1 MARYKTPKADKFD
14 ITEWQKSVKKS
25 VNENSSDR
33 EWEVYVADD
42 PYGKNEKVVKSGASK
57 RSAVILYNKLVKSDK
72 HFAVGMRVV
81 NESVNES
88 VSPAKAADVMF
99 GKLAASKLIGKQNK
113 KAATNLLTYMIAR
126 RNFKVSDPRIVAG
139 YLVQDL
145 AGAKLIDMKNGN
157 RAIQVIANLVSSM
170 KLESVDE
177 NKGLW
182 ANIRAKKA
190 RGEKPAK
197 PGDEDYPDKKNW
209 DDNTKEGIEEAKPDL
224 VSMMRMAVTATKKS
238 KQSSSTTKAYL
249 KSLAKDL
256 AKNAKDYV
264 DYDQDDWE
272 EDLENWIADRG

>member
-42 PYGKNEKVVKSGASK
+42 SYGKNEKVVKSGASK
-57 RSAVILYNKLVKSDK
+57 RSAVILYNKLIKSDK
-72 HFAVGMRVV
+72 YFAVGMRVV

-224 VSMMRMAVTATKKS
+224 AGMMKMAAKAASITKQTRQVGKS
-238 KQSSSTTKAYL
+238 YL
-249 KSLAKDL
+249 QSLAKDL
-256 AKNAKDYV
+256 KRNAKDYV
-264 DYDQDDWE
+264 DYDQDDWV
-272 EDLENWIADRG
+272 EDLENWIADRS

>member
-238 KQSSSTTKAYL
+238 KQSSSTVQKL
-249 KSLAKDL
+249 
-256 AKNAKDYV
+256 
-264 DYDQDDWE
+264 
-272 EDLENWIADRG
+272 I

>member
-14 ITEWQKSVKKS
+14 ITEWQKSIKEG

-272 EDLENWIADRG
+272 EDLDNWIADRG

>member
-14 ITEWQKSVKKS
+14 ITEWQKSIKEG

-126 RNFKVSDPRIVAG
+126 RNFKVSDPKIVAG
-139 YLVQDL
+139 YLFQDL
-145 AGAKLIDMKNGN
+145 EGAKLIDKQNRN
-157 RAIQVIANLVSSM
+157 RAVGVIANLVSSM

-224 VSMMRMAVTATKKS
+224 VSMMKMAVTATKKS
-238 KQSSSTTKAYL
+238 KQSSSTAKAYL

-256 AKNAKDYV
+256 GKNARDYV

>member
-42 PYGKNEKVVKSGASK
+42 SYGKNEKVVKSGASK

-72 HFAVGMRVV
+72 YFAVGMRVV
-81 NESVNES
+81 NESISES

-99 GKLAASKLIGKQNK
+99 GKLAASKLIGKQHK

-126 RNFKVSDPRIVAG
+126 RNFKVSDPKIVAG
-139 YLVQDL
+139 YLFQDL
-145 AGAKLIDMKNGN
+145 EGAKLIDKQNRN
-157 RAIQVIANLVSSM
+157 RAVGVIANLVSSM

-238 KQSSSTTKAYL
+238 KQSSSTAKAYL

-256 AKNAKDYV
+256 GKNARDYV
-264 DYDQDDWE
+264 DYDQDDWV